1 MLHWVKSPCL
11 LFTRGVPL
19 KDVFSM
25 KRSHWIIGAW
35 LLLLVP
41 TLLIGALALRLLRNE
56 QQFLTESTLHANRQR
71 TATIAES
78 LDLAVAEVKDSLL
91 DSLRGLP
98 SDDLE
103 QRLEDWR
110 LGNPL
115 VRNVFIWSDDG
126 LMLPDPQSPP
136 NAEAG
141 AFVTRYQALFTGRI
155 PWQQPQPDGPRGTS
169 SSLPVI
175 DHKAPYSPRR
185 ELRQLAQQLDQA
197 APIAQGL
204 SGWLPWFWEDRLY
217 LLGWQED
224 AVSGQRYGLE
234 IEMMALL
241 SRLVPSLPEPS
252 AGEIY
257 ALIDGQGRIVHR
269 TGAGELTA
277 DTPLLA
283 SLPIG
288 AQLPHWQ
295 LRIYGLEGLNPA
307 GDRSLLVLSTLLVGC
322 FVAAVLFGGSLLLW
336 QAWRHMRDARRKT
349 SFVSNVSHE
358 LKTPLTTIR
367 MYAEL
372 LDEGRIEE
380 TEKRRRYLQV
390 IVSESQRLTRLV
402 NNVLD
407 FSRLE
412 QKRKH
417 YHLTTLPL
425 AEILEQVLEGQAVR
439 LRQSGLE
446 LTSRVPDRPLSV
458 HVDRD
463 AVEQVLLNLIDN
475 AIKYAAQGGELMV
488 ELQQTEKSAEVR
500 IMDSGPGVPASEQ
513 KRIFQQFHRV
523 DNDLTC
529 NRPGCGLGLS
539 IARRL
544 LQDMHGSLRYRPR
557 EGGGAC
563 FIMQL
568 PLALVKTRD

>member
-1 MLHWVKSPCL
+1 
-11 LFTRGVPL
+11 
-19 KDVFSM
+19 M

-35 LLLLVP
+35 LLLLIP
-41 TLLIGALALRLLRNE
+41 TLLIGALALRLLHNE
-56 QQFLTESTLHANRQR
+56 QDLLAESTLNATRQR

-91 DSLRGLP
+91 DSLKKLP

-103 QRLEDWR
+103 QHLENWR

-115 VRNVFIWSDDG
+115 VRNVFIWTDKG
-126 LMLPDPQSPP
+126 LLLPDPKAPP
-136 NAEAG
+136 SAEAG
-141 AFVTRYQALFTGRI
+141 AFTARYQALFDGRI
-155 PWQQPQPDGPRGTS
+155 LWDKPQPDGQQVTS
-169 SSLPVI
+169 PSTTI
-175 DHKAPYSPRR
+175 DNKAPYSPRR
-185 ELRQLAQQLDQA
+185 ELRQLAQRLNQA
-197 APIAQGL
+197 PVIAQGH

-224 AVSGQRYGLE
+224 TVSSRRYGLE
-234 IEMMALL
+234 IEMIALL
-241 SRLVPSLPEPS
+241 SRLITSLPEPS
-252 AGEIY
+252 GGEIY

-283 SLPIG
+283 TLPVG
-288 AQLPHWQ
+288 SHLPHWQ
-295 LRIYGLEGLNPA
+295 LRIYALHGLDPA
-307 GDRSLLVLSTLLVGC
+307 GERSLLVLSTLLVGC
-322 FVAAVLFGGSLLLW
+322 FVAAMLFGGSLLLW
-336 QAWRHMRDARRKT
+336 QACRHMRDARRKT

-380 TEKRRRYLQV
+380 ADKRRRYLQV

-412 QKRKH
+412 QKRKN
-417 YHLTTLPL
+417 YHLTPL
-425 AEILEQVLEGQAVR
+425 LLGEVLEQVLDGQAVR
-439 LRQSGLE
+439 LRQAGMK
-446 LTSRVPDRPLSV
+446 LTCQTPDRPLTV
-458 HVDRD
+458 KADRD
-463 AVEQVLLNLIDN
+463 ALEQVLLNLIDN
-475 AIKYAAQGGELMV
+475 AIKYAAQGGALVV
-488 ELQQTEKSAEVR
+488 ELQQNEKTAEML
-500 IMDSGPGVPASEQ
+500 IMDSGPGVPTSQQ

-529 NRPGCGLGLS
+529 NQPGCGLGLS

-544 LQDMHGSLRYRPR
+544 LEDMNGSLRYRPR

-568 PLALVKTRD
+568 PLAMVEKRN

>member
-1 MLHWVKSPCL
+1 
-11 LFTRGVPL
+11 
-19 KDVFSM
+19 M

-35 LLLLVP
+35 LLLLIP
-41 TLLIGALALRLLRNE
+41 TLLIGALALRLLHNE
-56 QQFLTESTLHANRQR
+56 QDLLAENTLNATRQR
-71 TATIAES
+71 TATIAEG

-91 DSLRGLP
+91 DSLRELP

-103 QRLEDWR
+103 ERLENWR

-115 VRNVFIWSDDG
+115 VRNVFIWTDKG
-126 LMLPDPQSPP
+126 LLLPDPKAPP
-136 NAEAG
+136 SAEAG
-141 AFVTRYQALFTGRI
+141 DFVARYQSLFDGRI
-155 PWQQPQPDGPRGTS
+155 PWKQPQPDGKQVTPPS
-169 SSLPVI
+169 SISGN
-175 DHKAPYSPRR
+175 KAPYSPRR
-185 ELRQLAQQLDQA
+185 ELRQLAQQLNQA
-197 APIAQGL
+197 PAITKGL
-204 SGWLPWFWEDRLY
+204 SGWLPWFWEDGLY

-224 AVSGQRYGLE
+224 AVSNQRYGLE
-234 IEMMALL
+234 IEMIALL

-252 AGEIY
+252 TGEIY
-257 ALIDGQGRIVHR
+257 ALIDGQGQIVHR

-277 DTPLLA
+277 ATPLLV
-283 SLPIG
+283 SLPVG
-288 AQLPHWQ
+288 SHLPHWQ
-295 LRIYGLEGLNPA
+295 LRIYALKGIDPA
-307 GDRSLLVLSTLLVGC
+307 GDRGLLILSTLLVGC
-322 FVAAVLFGGSLLLW
+322 FVAAMLFGGSLLLW
-336 QAWRHMRDARRKT
+336 QACRHMRDARRKT
-349 SFVSNVSHE
+349 SFVSHVSHE

-372 LDEGRIEE
+372 LDEGRIEGAD
-380 TEKRRRYLQV
+380 KRQRYLQV

-412 QKRKH
+412 QKCKH
-417 YHLTTLPL
+417 YHLTTLHL
-425 AEILEQVLEGQAVR
+425 SEVLGQVLDGQAVR
-439 LRQSGLE
+439 LRQVGLK
-446 LTSRVPDRPLSV
+446 LTYRLPDQPVSV
-458 HVDRD
+458 QADRD

-475 AIKYAAQGGELMV
+475 AIKYAAQGGDLVV
-488 ELQQTEKSAEVR
+488 ELQQSGKIVEAL
-500 IMDSGPGVPASEQ
+500 IMDSGPGVPASQQ

-544 LQDMHGSLRYRPR
+544 LEDMHGSLRYRPR

-568 PLALVKTRD
+568 PLAVVEKRN

>member
-1 MLHWVKSPCL
+1 
-11 LFTRGVPL
+11 
-19 KDVFSM
+19 M

-35 LLLLVP
+35 LLLLIP

-56 QQFLTESTLHANRQR
+56 QNLLAESTLNATRQQA
-71 TATIAES
+71 ATIAES

-91 DSLRGLP
+91 DSLRELP

-103 QRLEDWR
+103 QRLENWR

-115 VRNVFIWSDDG
+115 VRNVFIRTEEG
-126 LMLPDPQSPP
+126 LILPDPKSPP
-136 NAEAG
+136 SAEAS

-155 PWQQPQPDGPRGTS
+155 PWQKPQPDGPQNKPS
-169 SSLPVI
+169 SSL
-175 DHKAPYSPRR
+175 KNKSAYSPRR
-185 ELRQLAQQLDQA
+185 ELLQLAQQSNQE
-197 APIAQGL
+197 PSITRGI

-224 AVSGQRYGLE
+224 AVSGLRYGLE

-241 SRLVPSLPEPS
+241 SRLLPSLPEPG

-277 DTPLLA
+277 DTPQLA

-295 LRIYGLEGLNPA
+295 LRIYALNGLTPA
-307 GDRSLLVLSTLLVGC
+307 GDRGLLVLSTLLVGC
-322 FVAAVLFGGSLLLW
+322 FVAAVIFGGSLLLW
-336 QAWRHMRDARRKT
+336 QTYRHMRDARRKT

-372 LDEGRIEE
+372 LDEGRFEDAD
-380 TEKRRRYLQV
+380 KRRRYLQV

-417 YHLTTLPL
+417 YHLTTLTLNEML
-425 AEILEQVLEGQAVR
+425 AQVIEGQAMR

-446 LTSRVPDRPLSV
+446 LTYRIPNRPLSV
-458 HVDRD
+458 QADRD
-463 AVEQVLLNLIDN
+463 AIEQVLLNLIDN
-475 AIKYAAQGGELMV
+475 AIKYAAQGGELTV
-488 ELQQTEKSAEVR
+488 ELQQMENLAQVL

-523 DNDLTC
+523 DNNLTC

-544 LQDMHGSLRYRPR
+544 LQDMHGSLLYRPR

-568 PLALVKTRD
+568 PLVMIKARD

>member
-1 MLHWVKSPCL
+1 
-11 LFTRGVPL
+11 
-19 KDVFSM
+19 M
-25 KRSHWIIGAW
+25 KRSHRIIGAW
-35 LLLLVP
+35 LLLLIP

-56 QQFLTESTLHANRQR
+56 QQFLTESTLNAHRQR
-71 TATIAES
+71 TASIAES

-91 DSLRGLP
+91 DSLRELP
-98 SDDLE
+98 SDNLE
-103 QRLEDWR
+103 QSLENWR

-126 LMLPDPQSPP
+126 LILPDPKSPP
-136 NAEAG
+136 TAEADS
-141 AFVTRYQALFTGRI
+141 FVTRSQALFAGRI
-155 PWQQPQPDGPRGTS
+155 PWQKPHPDGPQSTPPS
-169 SSLPVI
+169 PSI
-175 DHKAPYSPRR
+175 DKEFPYSPRR
-185 ELRQLAQQLDQA
+185 ELRKLAQRLNQT
-197 APIAQGL
+197 PPVVQGM
-204 SGWLPWFWEDRLY
+204 SGWLPWFWEDGLY

-224 AVSGQRYGLE
+224 AVSGRRYGLE
-234 IEMMALL
+234 VEMIALL
-241 SRLVPSLPEPS
+241 SRLTPSLPQPA

-257 ALIDGQGRIVHR
+257 TLVDGQGRIVHR

-283 SLPIG
+283 ALPIG

-295 LRIYGLEGLNPA
+295 LRVYALSGLTPT

-322 FVAAVLFGGSLLLW
+322 FVASVLFGGSLLLW
-336 QAWRHMRDARRKT
+336 QAYRHMRDARRKT

-380 TEKRRRYLQV
+380 AEKRRRYLQV

-417 YHLTTLPL
+417 YHLTSLPL
-425 AEILEQVLEGQAVR
+425 NEVLKQVLDGQVVR
-439 LRQSGLE
+439 LRQAGLE
-446 LTSRVPDRPLSV
+446 LTYRLPDRPLNV
-458 HVDRD
+458 QADRD
-463 AVEQVLLNLIDN
+463 AVEQVFLNLIDN
-475 AIKYAAQGGELMV
+475 AIKYAAHGGELVV
-488 ELQQTEKSAEVR
+488 ELQGTENIAEVL

-544 LQDMHGSLRYRPR
+544 LQDMHGSLRYHPR
-557 EGGGAC
+557 KGGGAC

-568 PLALVKTRD
+568 PLTGIENRD

>member
-1 MLHWVKSPCL
+1 
-11 LFTRGVPL
+11 
-19 KDVFSM
+19 M

-35 LLLLVP
+35 LLLLIP
-41 TLLIGALALRLLRNE
+41 TLLIGSLALRLLRNE
-56 QQFLTESTLHANRQR
+56 QQFLAESTLNINRQR

-78 LDLAVAEVKDSLL
+78 LNLVVAEVKDSLL
-91 DSLRGLP
+91 DSLRELP

-103 QRLEDWR
+103 QRLENWR

-115 VRNVFIWSDDG
+115 IRNVFIWSG
-126 LMLPDPQSPP
+126 NKLLLPDPESPS

-141 AFVTRYQALFTGRI
+141 AFINRYQALFSGRI
-155 PWQQPQPDGPRGTS
+155 PWQQPQTEVPQGTPS
-169 SSLPVI
+169 SAVI
-175 DHKAPYSPRR
+175 DNKTSYSSRQ
-185 ELRQLAQQLDQA
+185 ELRKLAQRLDQVPPVA
-197 APIAQGL
+197 RGS
-204 SGWLPWFWEDRLY
+204 SGWLSWFWEDGLY

-224 AVSGQRYGLE
+224 TVSGLRYGLE

-257 ALIDGQGRIVHR
+257 ALIDGQGRIVAR

-277 DTPLLA
+277 DMPLLA
-283 SLPIG
+283 SLPVG
-288 AQLPHWQ
+288 AQLPYWQ
-295 LRIYGLEGLNPA
+295 LRIYALNGLDPA
-307 GDRSLLVLSTLLVGC
+307 GDRGLLVLSTLLVGC
-322 FVAAVLFGGSLLLW
+322 FVAAMLFGGSLLLW
-336 QAWRHMRDARRKT
+336 QAYRHMRDARRKT

-380 TEKRRRYLQV
+380 TEKRHRYLRV

-412 QKRKH
+412 QKRKLF
-417 YHLTTLPL
+417 HLTTLHL
-425 AEILEQVLEGQAVR
+425 NEVLIQVLDGQAVR
-439 LRQSGLE
+439 LRQAGMNLTCHTSGLP
-446 LTSRVPDRPLSV
+446 LTVKA
-458 HVDRD
+458 DRD
-463 AVEQVLLNLIDN
+463 ALEQVLLNLIDN
-475 AIKYAAQGGELMV
+475 AIKYAAQGGELV
-488 ELQQTEKSAEVR
+488 IELQQNEKTAEAL
-500 IMDSGPGVPASEQ
+500 IMDSGPGVPASQQ

-523 DNDLTC
+523 DSDLTC

-544 LQDMHGSLRYRPR
+544 LEGMHGSLRYRSR

-568 PLALVKTRD
+568 PLAVVENKK

>member
-1 MLHWVKSPCL
+1 
-11 LFTRGVPL
+11 
-19 KDVFSM
+19 M
-25 KRSHWIIGAW
+25 KRNHWIIGAW
-35 LLLLVP
+35 LLLLIP
-41 TLLIGALALRLLRNE
+41 TLLVGALALRLLRNE
-56 QQFLTESTLHANRQR
+56 QQYLAENTLNAHRQR
-71 TATIAES
+71 TVTIAET
-78 LDLAVAEVKDSLL
+78 LDLAVAEAKDSLL
-91 DSLRGLP
+91 DSLSELP
-98 SDDLE
+98 DDDLE
-103 QRLEDWR
+103 QRLENWR

-126 LMLPDPQSPP
+126 LMLPDPKSPS

-155 PWQQPQPDGPRGTS
+155 PWQQPQLDAVSPSIVDN
-169 SSLPVI
+169 
-175 DHKAPYSPRR
+175 KASYSPRR
-185 ELRQLAQQLDQA
+185 ELRQLAQQVNQA
-197 APIAQGL
+197 PSATQKL
-204 SGWLPWFWEDRLY
+204 SGWLPWFWEDRLH

-224 AVSGQRYGLE
+224 TDSGLRYGLE

-241 SRLVPSLPEPS
+241 SRLLPSLPEPS

-269 TGAGELTA
+269 TGSGELTA
-277 DTPLLA
+277 DTPLLT
-283 SLPIG
+283 SQPIG

-295 LRIYGLEGLNPA
+295 LRVYTFNGLTPA
-307 GDRSLLVLSTLLVGC
+307 GNRSLLVLSTLLVCC

-336 QAWRHMRDARRKT
+336 QVYRHMRDARRKT

-380 TEKRRRYLQV
+380 AEKRRRYLRV

-417 YHLTTLPL
+417 YHLTTLLL
-425 AEILEQVLEGQAVR
+425 AEILEQVLEDQAMR
-439 LRQSGLE
+439 LRQVGLK
-446 LTSRVPDRPLSV
+446 LTCRIRNRPLRV
-458 HVDRD
+458 QADRD

-475 AIKYAAQGGELMV
+475 AIKYAAQGGELVV
-488 ELQQTEKSAEVR
+488 ELQQLEKNAEVL
-500 IMDSGPGVPASEQ
+500 IMDSGPGVPASQ
-513 KRIFQQFHRV
+513 RKHIFRQFHRV

-544 LQDMHGSLRYRPR
+544 LQDMQGSLRYRAR

-568 PLALVKTRD
+568 PIAAAKKRH

>member
-1 MLHWVKSPCL
+1 
-11 LFTRGVPL
+11 
-19 KDVFSM
+19 M

-35 LLLLVP
+35 LLLLIP
-41 TLLIGALALRLLRNE
+41 TLLIGALALRLLHNE
-56 QQFLTESTLHANRQR
+56 QDLLAESTLSATRKQ

-91 DSLRGLP
+91 DSLRELP
-98 SDDLE
+98 VDDLE
-103 QRLEDWR
+103 QRLENWR

-115 VRNVFIWSDDG
+115 VRNVFIWTEDG
-126 LMLPDPQSPP
+126 LTLPDPKAPP
-136 NAEAG
+136 SAEAG
-141 AFVTRYQALFTGRI
+141 DFAIRYQALFEGRI
-155 PWQQPQPDGPRGTS
+155 PWQQPQPDGPQATS
-169 SSLPVI
+169 PSATTSGS
-175 DHKAPYSPRR
+175 KTPYSPRR
-185 ELRQLAQQLDQA
+185 ELRQLAQQLNQA
-197 APIAQGL
+197 PVVTKGL
-204 SGWLPWFWEDRLY
+204 SGWLPWFWEDGLY

-224 AVSGQRYGLE
+224 AVSGRRYGLE
-234 IEMMALL
+234 IEMIALL
-241 SRLVPSLPEPS
+241 SRLITSLPEPS

-283 SLPIG
+283 SLPVG
-288 AQLPHWQ
+288 SHLPHWQ
-295 LRIYGLEGLNPA
+295 LRIYALNGLESA
-307 GDRSLLVLSTLLVGC
+307 GDRGLLVLSTLLVGC
-322 FVAAVLFGGSLLLW
+322 FVAAMLFGGSLLLW
-336 QAWRHMRDARRKT
+336 QAYRHMRDARRKT

-380 TEKRRRYLQV
+380 ADKRRRYLQV

-417 YHLTTLPL
+417 YHLTTLLL
-425 AEILEQVLEGQAVR
+425 AEVLEQVLDGQAVR
-439 LRQSGLE
+439 LRQAGLK
-446 LTSRVPDRPLSV
+446 LICQPPDRPLTV
-458 HVDRD
+458 RADRD
-463 AVEQVLLNLIDN
+463 ALEQVLLNLIDN
-475 AIKYAAQGGELMV
+475 AIKYAAQGGELVV
-488 ELQQTEKSAEVR
+488 ELQQHEKTVEAL
-500 IMDSGPGVPASEQ
+500 IMDSGPGVPTSQQ
-513 KRIFQQFHRV
+513 KRIFQQFQRV
-523 DNDLTC
+523 NNDLTC
-529 NRPGCGLGLS
+529 NQPGCGLGLS

-544 LQDMHGSLRYRPR
+544 LQDMHGSLHYRPR
-557 EGGGAC
+557 DGGGAC

-568 PLALVKTRD
+568 PIAKDN